1 MASFFAGQTGPA
13 MQGGRHDFHAMTA
26 VGSRARAAARTTGL
40 RAAAIGLAA
49 LGLAACGEAWPSLD
63 ASDPA
68 ATGAATQPVQVG
80 SGSSTG
86 GQSGTSGGTA
96 SGSGTLNNQAGGQSS
111 APQAVSVGQNQR
123 TSIETASATRET
135 FVGNKVTQMEGDLT
149 KLAGNVDGLMERK
162 GALMQETAA
171 GANQYHALVAEITS
185 RLQRGTTPGN
195 PVLVDYWN
203 RAQAELE
210 QVAEKVPAMTK
221 LSNDAA
227 DEAAFGQ
234 YLLNAVQA
242 TYGLSGAVD
251 EDHIRL
257 ERLEDNVHQELVE
270 VDRLLT
276 DLSQD
281 VNRQT
286 TYVNNERQNM
296 TTLSLAIKN
305 GDLYGTSLATRSFQQ
320 TENLARQ
327 TARQSQPQPGER
339 PLVIIKFDRP
349 NVNYQPAL
357 YNAVGRALERKPNA
371 TFDLVAVSPTSG
383 SAAQEALNSSAAKRN
398 AEGVLRTLTDMGVP
412 ASRVQLLSETAAD
425 ADNNEVHI
433 FVR

>member
-1 MASFFAGQTGPA
+1 MASFFAGISGNATQLMGKA
-13 MQGGRHDFHAMTA
+13 RLAKTA
-26 VGSRARAAARTTGL
+26 RY
-40 RAAAIGLAA
+40 AA
-49 LGLAACGEAWPSLD
+49 LGLMGLTLGACADEAWPTLD

-68 ATGAATQPVQVG
+68 GTGQATRAVQVDEDG
-80 SGSSTG
+80 NIVS
-86 GQSGTSGGTA
+86 
-96 SGSGTLNNQAGGQSS
+96 GGQSS
-111 APQAVSVGQNQR
+111 SQSSAQSGSGSQSVSVAQSRQ
-123 TSIETASATRET
+123 TSIEAASATRET
-135 FVGNKVTQMEGDLT
+135 FVGNKVTQMEGDLN
-149 KLAGNVDGLMERK
+149 KLSGNVGGLSQRK
-162 GALMQETAA
+162 MALVQETSS
-171 GANQYHALVAEITS
+171 GANRYHALIAQVTS

-210 QVAEKVPAMTK
+210 QVAEKVPTMTK

-227 DEAAFGQ
+227 EEAAFGQ

-257 ERLEDNVHQELVE
+257 QRLEDDVHQEVVE

-281 VNRQT
+281 INRQT

-327 TARQSQPQPGER
+327 AARQSQPQPGER

-349 NVNYQPAL
+349 NVNYQSAL
-357 YNAVGRALERKPNA
+357 YNAVSQALQRKPNA

-383 SAAQEALNSSAAKRN
+383 SAAQEALNGAAARRN
-398 AEGVLRTLTDMGVP
+398 AEDVLRTLTDMGVP
-412 ASRVQLLSETAAD
+412 ASRVQLLAETANEAS
-425 ADNNEVHI
+425 NNEVHL

>member
-1 MASFFAGQTGPA
+1 MASFFAGQTGHAGRTGLVPKGGCRDYRVSPL
-13 MQGGRHDFHAMTA
+13 GGRLATSTRA
-26 VGSRARAAARTTGL
+26 VAFALVG
-40 RAAAIGLAA
+40 
-49 LGLAACGEAWPSLD
+49 LGLAACGETWPSLE
-63 ASDPA
+63 ASNPA
-68 ATGAATQPVQVG
+68 GSGAATQPVQVG
-80 SGSSTG
+80 GSSDSSTSGSARST
-86 GQSGTSGGTA
+86 S
-96 SGSGTLNNQAGGQSS
+96 SS
-111 APQAVSVGQNQR
+111 APQPVSVGQSQS
-123 TSIETASATRET
+123 TSIESASATRET
-135 FVGNKVTQMEGDLT
+135 FVGNKVTQMEGDLN
-149 KLAGNVDGLMERK
+149 KLAGNVEGLAGRK
-162 GALMQETAA
+162 QQLVQETSS
-171 GANQYHALVAEITS
+171 GADTYHELVAQITS

-203 RAQAELE
+203 RAQVELE

-257 ERLEDNVHQELVE
+257 QHLEDSVHQELVE
-270 VDRLLT
+270 IDRLLT

-281 VNRQT
+281 INRQT

-327 TARQSQPQPGER
+327 AARQAQPQPGER

-349 NVNYQPAL
+349 NVNYQSAL
-357 YNAVGRALERKPNA
+357 YTAVGRALERKPNA
-371 TFDLVAVSPTSG
+371 TFDLVAVSPSSG

-412 ASRVQLLSETAAD
+412 ASRVQLLQETAEE

>member
-1 MASFFAGQTGPA
+1 MASFFAGQTGHAGRTGLVPKGGRRDHR
-13 MQGGRHDFHAMTA
+13 MSPQGGRLAP
-26 VGSRARAAARTTGL
+26 GARA
-40 RAAAIGLAA
+40 LAFA
-49 LGLAACGEAWPSLD
+49 LVGLGLAACGETWPSLE
-63 ASDPA
+63 ASNPA
-68 ATGAATQPVQVG
+68 GSGAATQPVQVG
-80 SGSSTG
+80 ASSVSSSSGSS
-86 GQSGTSGGTA
+86 
-96 SGSGTLNNQAGGQSS
+96 SS
-111 APQAVSVGQNQR
+111 ARNSASSGAPQPVSVGQSQS
-123 TSIETASATRET
+123 TSIESASATRET
-135 FVGNKVTQMEGDLT
+135 FVGDKVTQMEGDLN
-149 KLAGNVDGLMERK
+149 KLAGNVEGLVERK
-162 GALMQETAA
+162 QQLVQETSASA
-171 GANQYHALVAEITS
+171 DIYHELIAQITS

-203 RAQAELE
+203 RAQVELE

-242 TYGLSGAVD
+242 TYGLSGAVE

-257 ERLEDNVHQELVE
+257 QHLEDSVHQELVE
-270 VDRLLT
+270 IDRLLT

-281 VNRQT
+281 INRQT

-327 TARQSQPQPGER
+327 AARQTQPQPGER

-349 NVNYQPAL
+349 NVNYQSAL
-357 YNAVGRALERKPNA
+357 YTAVGRALERKPNA
-371 TFDLVAVSPTSG
+371 TFDLVAVSPSSG

-412 ASRVQLLSETAAD
+412 ASRVQLLQETAED

>member
-1 MASFFAGQTGPA
+1 MS
-13 MQGGRHDFHAMTA
+13 
-26 VGSRARAAARTTGL
+26 
-40 RAAAIGLAA
+40 LA
-49 LGLAACGEAWPSLD
+49 LAACADAWPSLD
-63 ASDPA
+63 AGDPA
-68 ATGAATQPVQVG
+68 AGGQATQPVQVSADAQ
-80 SGSSTG
+80 SGSQSRSVGESG
-86 GQSGTSGGTA
+86 GQGAQTSASAQQSVSGG
-96 SGSGTLNNQAGGQSS
+96 GSVA
-111 APQAVSVGQNQR
+111 A
-123 TSIETASATRET
+123 ASAVRET
-135 FVGNKVTQMEGDLT
+135 FVGNKVSQMEGDLNRLSNSVRQLNERQSALLQQT
-149 KLAGNVDGLMERK
+149 SSNADRYHGLI
-162 GALMQETAA
+162 
-171 GANQYHALVAEITS
+171 AEVTS

-257 ERLEDNVHQELVE
+257 RRLEDSVHQQVVE
-270 VDRLLT
+270 IDRLLT

-281 VNRQT
+281 INRQN

-320 TENLARQ
+320 TENVARQAARQ
-327 TARQSQPQPGER
+327 TQPQPGER
-339 PLVIIKFDRP
+339 PLVVIKFDRA
-349 NVNYQPAL
+349 NVEYEQAL
-357 YNAVGRALERKPNA
+357 YNAVSQALERKPTA
-371 TFDLVAVSPTSG
+371 TFDLVAVSPQQGT
-383 SAAQEALNSSAAKRN
+383 AAQSALNSAAARRN
-398 AEGVLRTLTDMGVP
+398 AEAVLRTLTDMGVP
-412 ASRVQLLSETAAD
+412 ASRVQLLAQAD
-425 ADNNEVHI
+425 PQASNNEVHLY
-433 FVR
+433 VR